1 MSLVVNTNIASMN
14 AQRSLMHSAK
24 ELQTAME
31 RLSSGKTINSAAD
44 DAAGFA
50 ISERMT
56 AQVRG
61 LNIAV
66 KNANDG
72 LSLLSVV
79 ENSLSDVTD
88 ILQRIRELS
97 VQAAN
102 GTNSASD
109 RENLNIEAESLV
121 AEIDRIASDTTFNGV
136 HVLSGFSQD
145 VRVQVGY
152 NDGNTVDLDFA
163 GSHSS
168 MLGVADGFGEPSP
181 LGALDASD
189 LTANGVNT
197 VIDLSSYANSY
208 ENIGHVLNHNNWFGS
223 SWSQAFDNSPN
234 QPLSAFI
241 NFEDGSSYTVNALSP
256 VTWPNPTAWTLEIEA
271 SLTDIQGKAGLNWNV
286 SGGGLSD
293 IDLDSSPS
301 SALTTID
308 LALKQVASEKA
319 RLGAAQNRLGYVV
332 SNLMNVAENTTA
344 AQSRIRDADFA
355 VEAARLAKAQ
365 VLQQTGTAMLAQANA
380 QPQMILSLIQ

>member
-14 AQRSLMHSAK
+14 AQRSLMSSAK

-31 RLSSGKTINSAAD
+31 RLSSGKKINSAAD

-50 ISERMT
+50 IAERMT

-61 LNIAV
+61 LNVAV

-88 ILQRIRELS
+88 ILQRIRELA

-102 GTNSASD
+102 GTNSVND
-109 RENLNIEAESLV
+109 RGNLATEAESLV

-136 HVLSGFSQD
+136 HVLAGFSQD
-145 VRVQVGY
+145 VKVQVGY
-152 NDGNTVDLDFA
+152 NDGNTVDLD
-163 GSHSS
+163 
-168 MLGVADGFGEPSP
+168 
-181 LGALDASD
+181 ASD
-189 LTANGVNT
+189 LTANGDNT
-197 VIDLSSYANSY
+197 EIDLSAYEGSH
-208 ENIGHVLNHNNWFGS
+208 ENIGHVLNHDNWYGS
-223 SWSQAFDNSPN
+223 SWGYGTPDSTHQA
-234 QPLSAFI
+234 QSAFI
-241 NFEDGSSYTVNALSP
+241 HFEDGSSYTVDTFHPGDS
-256 VTWPNPTAWTLEIEA
+256 TLTIEA
-271 SLTDIQGKAGLNWNV
+271 SLAEIQSKAGLDWSV
-286 SGGGLSD
+286 SGGGVSSINLS
-293 IDLDSSPS
+293 SSPS

-308 LALKQVASEKA
+308 RALNQVASEKA
-319 RLGAAQNRLGYVV
+319 KLGAAQNRLGYVV

-365 VLQQTGTAMLAQANA
+365 ILQQTGTAMLAQANA
-380 QPQMILSLIQ
+380 QPQMILSLIR